1 MINSFDLVVEM
12 FKQPARTIPESL
24 DAFNRRSVPSAP
36 VVKNPRATW
45 ATCWPHVSS
54 ISISPFSRQFFKL
67 PWTSQ
72 SYLLYSLV
80 PDLTE
85 VVKSV
90 VRQPFDINTLNP
102 NGFYKASIRSLSD
115 EWLVDRYQMNSFLP
129 KTKKRKKKTG
139 LIQWIIVWNFQTTS
153 ANEPKKTVIL

>member
-129 KTKKRKKKTG
+129 KTKKRKKKN
-139 LIQWIIVWNFQTTS
+139 WIDSMDHSMKLSETS